1 MEARRIEDAFS
12 MGAFQAFLELNSF
25 QTENPCLTDVDAIG
39 RLTSLRASAS
49 GLDFR
54 GGLALHQHLDAD
66 RNWKQTENHLRLFV
80 FEWVRIVKP
89 SWLQLVPY
97 GREKVKS
104 ALGEDEAQC
113 LREGGL
119 FDDEPDDEA
128 IEWWDRMAAI
138 TRGSSAAGRM
148 KRARL
153 TERLSLKHERT
164 RLVRLGIEREPRWV
178 ALEDNTLGY
187 DILSYDF
194 DPQGHIVNRLVEVKS
209 RLGGSIIL
217 TRNEW
222 DNASG
227 APQQTIIH
235 VWDLPEERL
244 HEYRAPDLEPNIPQD
259 RGTGAWQDVR
269 IELER
274 SGSRNSC

>member
-1 MEARRIEDAFS
+1 MEPRRIEDAFS
-12 MGAFQAFLELNSF
+12 MAAFQAFLQLHSF
-25 QTENPCLTDVDAIG
+25 CTEHPCLTEVDAIG
-39 RLTSLRASAS
+39 RLTTLRASAN

-54 GGLALHQHLDAD
+54 GGLALHQHLDSA
-66 RNWKQTENHLRLFV
+66 RNWKQTENRLRLFV
-80 FEWVRIVKP
+80 FEWVRIAKP
-89 SWLQLVPY
+89 SWLRLVPY

-138 TRGSSAAGRM
+138 TRGSSDAEKM

-153 TERLSLKHERT
+153 AERLSLEHERA
-164 RLVRLGIEREPRWV
+164 RLVHLAIEREPRWV

-187 DILSYDF
+187 DILSYDLNS
-194 DPQGHIVNRLVEVKS
+194 QGRVVNRLVEVKS
-209 RLGGSIIL
+209 RLGGSIFL

-227 APQQTIIH
+227 APQQTVIH
-235 VWDLPEERL
+235 IWDLPEERL
-244 HEYRAPDLEPNIPQD
+244 HEYRARDLEPSIPHDQ
-259 RGTGAWQDVR
+259 GTGAWQDVR
-269 IELER
+269 IELDR
-274 SGSRNSC
+274 SA

>member
-1 MEARRIEDAFS
+1 MA
-12 MGAFQAFLELNSF
+12 AFQAFLELHSF
-25 QTENPCLTDVDAIG
+25 RAEHPCLTEIDAIG
-39 RLTSLRASAS
+39 RLTALRASAN

-54 GGLALHQHLDAD
+54 GGLALHQHLDSA
-66 RNWKQTENHLRLFV
+66 RNWKQTEGRLRLFV
-80 FEWVRIVKP
+80 FEWVRIAKP
-89 SWLQLVPY
+89 SWLRLVPY

-119 FDDEPDDEA
+119 LDDEPDDEA

-138 TRGSSAAGRM
+138 TRGSSDAEKM

-153 TERLSLKHERT
+153 AERLSLEHER
-164 RLVRLGIEREPRWV
+164 VRLMHLAIDREPRWV
-178 ALEDNTLGY
+178 ALDDSTLGY
-187 DILSYDF
+187 DILSYDL
-194 DPQGHIVNRLVEVKS
+194 DSEGRVVNRLVEVKS
-209 RLGGSIIL
+209 RLGGSIFL

-227 APQQTIIH
+227 ASQQTVIH

-244 HEYRAPDLEPNIPQD
+244 HEYRARDLEPNIPHDQ
-259 RGTGAWQDVR
+259 GTGVWQDVR
-269 IELER
+269 MELDQ
-274 SGSRNSC
+274 SGDRDSC